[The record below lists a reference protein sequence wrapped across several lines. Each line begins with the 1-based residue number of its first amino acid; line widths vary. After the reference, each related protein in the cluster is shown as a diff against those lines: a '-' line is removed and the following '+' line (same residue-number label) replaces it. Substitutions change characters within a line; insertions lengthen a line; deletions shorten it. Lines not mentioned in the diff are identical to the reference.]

1 MRNIKENNG
10 GRYERHRNETKTS
23 HKSSEVWRKMASE
36 AEATEAVTTNI
47 GSGAVIELSATTGAE
62 EARKRAEQRAARG
75 GQKWVMVAGEQARE
89 AENTS
94 TEDGDTKIGAAAL
107 ARGRPNNVEI
117 ADLQEGREDPI
128 STMMWSPKNSRA
140 KIIPRSSGKGRR

>member
-1 MRNIKENNG
+1 
-10 GRYERHRNETKTS
+10 
-23 HKSSEVWRKMASE
+23 
-36 AEATEAVTTNI
+36 
-47 GSGAVIELSATTGAE
+47 
-62 EARKRAEQRAARG
+62 
-75 GQKWVMVAGEQARE
+75 MVAGEQARE

-94 TEDGDTKIGAAAL
+94 TEDGDTEIGAAAL

-117 ADLQEGREDPI
+117 TDLQEGREDPI